1 MSICYTHSVEDKAG
15 AMRFCLLYLI
25 MYDWITSETK
35 SFYDTPQWRSKR
47 ESILR
52 RDNYQCQECRRY
64 GKLVQAREV
73 HHIKHLDEAPELAFE
88 DSNLVSLC
96 KACHRKRH
104 PEKESNGAKAMH
116 ERYKRRY

>member
-1 MSICYTHSVEDKAG
+1 
-15 AMRFCLLYLI
+15 MRFCLLYLI

-96 KACHRKRH
+96 HKCHNAKH
-104 PEKESNGAKAMH
+104 PEKESRAAQAMH
-116 ERYKRRY
+116 EQYKRRY